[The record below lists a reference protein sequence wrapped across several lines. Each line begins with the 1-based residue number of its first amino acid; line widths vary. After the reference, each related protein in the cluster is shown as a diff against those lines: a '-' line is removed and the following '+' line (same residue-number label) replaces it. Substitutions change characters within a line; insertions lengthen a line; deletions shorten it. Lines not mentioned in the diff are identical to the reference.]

1 MNSTDSQNDGVA
13 MQAMEKMRMTWS
25 GPAVAIQGGHD
36 AEDGAGDDGD
46 DEAEEA
52 ELQRD
57 GQRGGDASG
66 HGLVRGTER
75 AQIAMEEAGHVV
87 AVAND
92 QRIVEAVLDAV
103 GLQLVG

>member
-25 GPAVAIQGGHD
+25 GQRSRYRAETTPRMALATMAMMKPKKPSCSVMGSAVAMP
-36 AEDGAGDDGD
+36 
-46 DEAEEA
+46 
-52 ELQRD
+52 
-57 GQRGGDASG
+57 SG

-75 AQIAMEEAGHVV
+75 AQIAMEEADHVV